1 MSPRKPNRLARNLKV
16 MRNPSGTYY
25 YYKMPD
31 GKMESLGKDIPES
44 VAIDAATALNIALA
58 DQESLVNR
66 IARRAE
72 ELRNYNPSNPPMS
85 QVLDEFKHSVLLV
98 ALEAK
103 KQSKNTVDIKLSKLD
118 EYMGLWSKMRV
129 QDVRT
134 FDLNNLLKTK
144 TPHAQQKHVPL
155 MRDIFRY
162 AINAGYCDIN
172 PAEQLKAKEP
182 EARKRQRHTFDSYME
197 IYKIAPPWLKRA
209 MDIALYSLQR
219 RSDLVD
225 IQIARDIDI
234 KTRSIKIL
242 QRKTR
247 NYKTPVHINIAM
259 GEPLWNAVSDAITGT
274 THCPY
279 LIHCRPLRMDRRD
292 RDAKPH
298 PFAVLPDY
306 LTKKFREWRDKS
318 GAYNHLPQNER
329 PSFHD
334 IRALGIM
341 LYFKAGYPK
350 EYIMALAGHATEDM
364 TNHYIDGH
372 EQKEALQVAAG
383 LDISKI
389 DMKNI
394 NWKDQRIPRELAK
407 LIDEEEG

>member
-1 MSPRKPNRLARNLKV
+1 MSPRRPNRLARNLKI
-16 MRNPSGTYY
+16 MRNQSGTYY

-31 GKMESLGKDIPES
+31 GKLESLGKNIPES
-44 VAIDAATALNIALA
+44 VAIDAATALNIALT

-72 ELRNYNPSNPPMS
+72 ELRNYNPRNPPMS
-85 QVLDEFKHSVLLV
+85 QVLDEYSHMLRI
-98 ALEAK
+98 ALENE
-103 KQSKNTVDIKLSKLD
+103 KQAKNTVSIKLSKIE
-118 EYMGLWSKMRV
+118 EYMGIWSKIRV
-129 QDVRT
+129 QDMRT

-162 AINAGYCDIN
+162 AITSGYCDIN
-172 PAEQLKAKEP
+172 PADQLKAKEP
-182 EARKRQRHTFDSYME
+182 EARIRHRHTFDSYMQ
-197 IYKIAPPWLKRA
+197 IYKISPDWLKRA

-219 RSDLVD
+219 RSDLVE
-225 IQIARDIDI
+225 IQIAKDIDI
-234 KTRSIKIL
+234 QSCSIKIL

-247 NYKTPVHINIAM
+247 NYKTPVHINIKM
-259 GEPLWNAVSDAITGT
+259 GGPLWSAVSDAITSP

-279 LIHCRPLRMDRRD
+279 LIHCRPARMDRRD
-292 RDAKPH
+292 IAAKPH
-298 PFAVLPDY
+298 PFAILPDY
-306 LTKKFREWRDKS
+306 LTKQFKKWRDKS
-318 GAYNHLPQNER
+318 GVYDHLQPNER

-372 EQKEALQVAAG
+372 EQTQPLQVAAG
-383 LDISKI
+383 LDISTI
-389 DMKNI
+389 DMSNI

-407 LIDEEEG
+407 LIDDEES